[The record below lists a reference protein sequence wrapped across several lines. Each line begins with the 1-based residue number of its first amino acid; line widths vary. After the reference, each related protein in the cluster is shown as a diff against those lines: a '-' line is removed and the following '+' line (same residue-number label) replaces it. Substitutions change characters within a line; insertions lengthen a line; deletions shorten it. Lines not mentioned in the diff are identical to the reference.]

1 VLVRRCSL
9 LARRNDDWADTCVLL
24 LGLEGKAGST
34 VSLDDEWV
42 VVGADAGAAAPAETT
57 VNEKEKLASDSEK
70 PVAQSESM
78 SDEGLSLIV
87 KLLLGGAIVAACVVF
102 IKAYASRRQAGS
114 RGVYEKVEA

>member
-1 VLVRRCSL
+1 MLVRRCSL

-42 VVGADAGAAAPAETT
+42 DVGADAAAPVETT
-57 VNEKEKLASDSEK
+57 VNEKEKLSSDSEK
-70 PVAQSESM
+70 PVAQSESA
-78 SDEGLSLIV
+78 SDEGLSLVV

-102 IKAYASRRQAGS
+102 IKAYASRRQTGGK
-114 RGVYEKVEA
+114 GVYEKVGA